1 MGTFENKVDRK
12 GRVSVPAPFRQS
24 LATSSYPGIVVFRS
38 HRSDAVES
46 CDIEFMNQLNG
57 RVDAYDL
64 FSDEHDDLVFT
75 LFADA
80 FQLPFDG
87 EGRIILPP
95 ALAEHASITDRA
107 AFVGKGNTFQIW
119 QPETLLER
127 KAEVR
132 ARTRAQGISLPPGA
146 GGGR

>member
-107 AFVGKGNTFQIW
+107 AFVGRGTRFQIW
-119 QPETLLER
+119 APEAFEKHQASAIEALRSRL
-127 KAEVR
+127 
-132 ARTRAQGISLPPGA
+132 RTN

>member
-24 LATSSYPGIVVFRS
+24 LATSSYQGIVAFRS

-57 RVDAYDL
+57 RADALDL

-95 ALAEHASITDRA
+95 ALATHATITDRA

-119 QPETLLER
+119 QPETLAER
-127 KAEVR
+127 KEDVR
-132 ARTRAQGISLPPGA
+132 ARARAQGISLPRGD
-146 GGGR
+146 GGSR